1 MHLLE
6 GGRMRRVVDGH
17 ERARGGSCDCNGGPV
32 VGGGETGWN
41 RRSQL
46 VDMPAISRDSHF
58 HDERT
63 A

>member
-1 MHLLE
+1 
-6 GGRMRRVVDGH
+6 MRRDIDGH
-17 ERARGGSCDCNGGPV
+17 KHADGVVTVTEV
-32 VGGGETGWN
+32 VGGGETGWSK
-41 RRSQL
+41 RCQL